1 LNVIK
6 LLKIYD
12 KTKPRLEKVE
22 AFIYVLQH
30 ITQKEAAPILT
41 QPGLRMA
48 TTSVGADGGGK
59 PCGRKS
65 LRPYKLPVGRLVDG
79 DVVNWGE
86 GCVGHY
92 QH

>member
-41 QPGLRMA
+41 QPPGYSKMFAFQAKLVEREWLLL
-48 TTSVGADGGGK
+48 VADMR
-59 PCGRKS
+59 GRTI
-65 LRPYKLPVGRLVDG
+65 V
-79 DVVNWGE
+79 WA
-86 GCVGHY
+86 
-92 QH
+92 

>member
-41 QPGLRMA
+41 QPAVLKYM
-48 TTSVGADGGGK
+48 SI
-59 PCGRKS
+59 
-65 LRPYKLPVGRLVDG
+65 LLL
-79 DVVNWGE
+79 
-86 GCVGHY
+86 
-92 QH
+92 